1 VRPGIALAR
10 FEASIE
16 RKRPSAWIASFSAFF
31 AVFTSLPAQTAYA
44 FRSAP
49 LALASW
55 LRSAA
60 ARGVPPSSVRRASA
74 TSASRHSI
82 DAKVDPM
89 AIDAHGSGSV
99 VVVVDGIGG
108 LVVLVVGS
116 VVTGAVDVLVDVVG
130 AGAVDEVLLVD
141 VLVVAPGS
149 VVEVVLVEDDVVDVE
164 VLVVELV
171 EEVVG

>member
-1 VRPGIALAR
+1 LAR

-116 VVTGAVDVLVDVVG
+116 VVTGADD
-130 AGAVDEVLLVD
+130 VLLVD

>member
-60 ARGVPPSSVRRASA
+60 ARGVSPSSVRRASA

-116 VVTGAVDVLVDVVG
+116 VVTGADD
-130 AGAVDEVLLVD
+130 VLLVD

>member
-116 VVTGAVDVLVDVVG
+116 VVTGADD
-130 AGAVDEVLLVD
+130 VLLVD

>member
-1 VRPGIALAR
+1 MRPGIALAR

-116 VVTGAVDVLVDVVG
+116 VVTGADD
-130 AGAVDEVLLVD
+130 VLLVD